1 MIISQQHADF
11 IYYLS
16 HISIISSIYA
26 IINAH
31 YDLAFVP
38 GLIYLTSINYWKNP
52 VKGFRRNLDMTCV
65 FTTLSYQLYWSI
77 NSENFILYL
86 FVKLIAMISFPISW
100 YFVDKD
106 FELSMLFHGF
116 VHLFGNIA
124 NIILYSGSV

>member
-11 IYYLS
+11 IYYIS
-16 HISIISSIYA
+16 HTSIISSIYA
-26 IINAH
+26 IINGH

-38 GLIYLTSINYWKNP
+38 GFIYLTSINYWKNP
-52 VKGFRRNLDMTCV
+52 VFGFRRNLDITCV
-65 FTTLSYQLYWSI
+65 FTTLSYQLYRSI
-77 NSENFILYL
+77 NSENFMLYL

-116 VHLFGNIA
+116 VHLFGNIS